1 MEIRATGKF
10 DGRNVLVRWRD
21 GEIFAPPDIADK
33 IMMMNGTFEM
43 EVIPSIITLD
53 LSDIESVY
61 HFLQYYLFDD
71 EPNITGDIP
80 EQEPDNTVY

>member
-21 GEIFAPPDIADK
+21 GEIFAPPDIAEK

-43 EVIPSIITLD
+43 EVLPSTITFRLYD
-53 LSDIESVY
+53 VESVV
-61 HFLQYYLFDD
+61 HFMQHYLFDD
-71 EPNITGDIP
+71 EPSITGDIP

>member
-10 DGRNVLVRWRD
+10 DGRNVLARWRD

-61 HFLQYYLFDD
+61 HFLRYYLFDD